1 MGKGKTKTKSNFT
14 LENEKEERTREYREK
29 AANLGSEEL
38 KSEERFV
45 IKKKKNFVLGNE
57 KEEKTREYKE
67 TRKKKRQVSIKRRVE
82 RTASNLGREKPVIWE
97 ENS

>member
-1 MGKGKTKTKSNFT
+1 MGKGETKTTNNFT
-14 LENEKEERTREYREK
+14 LENEKEERAREYREK

-45 IKKKKNFVLGNE
+45 IKTKNNFVLGNE

-67 TRKKKRQVSIKRRVE
+67 KRKKKRQVSIKRRVE
-82 RTASNLGREKPVIWE
+82 RKASCQQFEKRKVGNLG
-97 ENS
+97 S

>member
-1 MGKGKTKTKSNFT
+1 M
-14 LENEKEERTREYREK
+14 
-29 AANLGSEEL
+29 

-45 IKKKKNFVLGNE
+45 IKTKNNFVLGNE

-67 TRKKKRQVSIKRRVE
+67 KKKKKRQVSIKRRVE
-82 RTASNLGREKPVIWE
+82 RKASNLGREKPAIWE

>member
-1 MGKGKTKTKSNFT
+1 MGKGKTKTKNNFT

-45 IKKKKNFVLGNE
+45 IKKKKTLYWE
-57 KEEKTREYKE
+57 MK
-67 TRKKKRQVSIKRRVE
+67 KKKRQVSIKRRVE
-82 RTASNLGREKPVIWE
+82 RKASNLGREKPAIWE